1 MSESHHE
8 DGAGTT
14 MSVQNANG
22 TQSADAAVQET
33 PPRRRLSWWL
43 ILPVAILAAG
53 LAAFIIFDLGS
64 YFSYGT
70 LRDHRASVTGFVDD
84 NYVLAALAFIL
95 VYIVVVAFSLPVALY
110 MSVIGGFLFGSF
122 YGTVWIVIGATI
134 GATAMFLIARTTLGR
149 LLRAKAGG
157 TLKKMEAGFRANEW
171 SYMFVLRLVPLF
183 PFYLVNLVPA
193 FLGVRTFTFVVAT
206 FFGIMPGAFVLASF
220 GGGADA
226 LLEDDMLPGLDEF
239 LRIEVAVPIVGLV
252 ILSLIPILYRR
263 LRARRLAQEAS

>member
-1 MSESHHE
+1 
-8 DGAGTT
+8 
-14 MSVQNANG
+14 MSVQNANR
-22 TQSADAAVQET
+22 TQAADSAAQVA

-43 ILPVAILAAG
+43 ILPVVALAAG
-53 LAAFIIFDLGS
+53 LAAFIVFDLGS
-64 YFSYGT
+64 YFSYAT
-70 LRDHRASVTGFVDD
+70 LRDHRATVIGFVDD

-95 VYIVVVAFSLPVALY
+95 IYIVVIAFSLPVALY
-110 MSVIGGFLFGSF
+110 MSVIGGFLFGSL
-122 YGTVWIVIGATI
+122 YGTVWIIIGATI
-134 GATAMFLIARTTLGR
+134 GATALFLVARTTLGR

-193 FLGVRTFTFVVAT
+193 FLGVRTFTYVVAT

-220 GGGADA
+220 GSGADA

-239 LRIEVAVPIVGLV
+239 FRVEVAVPIVGLV
-252 ILSLIPILYRR
+252 ILSLIPILYKR
-263 LRARRLAQEAS
+263 LRARRLARTAT